1 MSFVAC
7 GKAKDME
14 VVRTMAK
21 ATVKLPDE
29 LLSRLSRLGEKT
41 DEIAAMA
48 LEAGGK
54 VVLDQVR
61 GNLEAVVGSG
71 TKYPSRATGEL
82 VRSLGMSP
90 VKVDRNGNSNVKI
103 GFSEPHTGG
112 KRNAMLASILEN
124 GKSGQPPKPFMKP
137 AQAQS
142 RKACQRVM
150 KEVLEREVEKF

>member
-1 MSFVAC
+1 
-7 GKAKDME
+7 
-14 VVRTMAK
+14 MAK

-29 LLSRLSRLGEKT
+29 LLSKLSRLGEKT

-103 GFSEPHTGG
+103 GFSE
-112 KRNAMLASILEN
+112 AA
-124 GKSGQPPKPFMKP
+124 
-137 AQAQS
+137 
-142 RKACQRVM
+142 
-150 KEVLEREVEKF
+150 KETTMEEQFESYLRTL